1 VATVAVMVVAMAAVT
16 EEVTAVDTMV
26 AGTSAV
32 IVSVA
37 FILVAGIMVVRA
49 SHPIRSG
56 TAARTSAESGM
67 LRCVPQ
73 LSATP

>member
-1 VATVAVMVVAMAAVT
+1 
-16 EEVTAVDTMV
+16 VDTMV
-26 AGTSAV
+26 VGASAV
-32 IVSVA
+32 MVSVA

-56 TAARTSAESGM
+56 TARSSAGSGM
-67 LRCVPQ
+67 LRCAPQ

>member
-1 VATVAVMVVAMAAVT
+1 MVVAMAAVT

-56 TAARTSAESGM
+56 TAARTSAGSGM
-67 LRCVPQ
+67 LRCAPQ